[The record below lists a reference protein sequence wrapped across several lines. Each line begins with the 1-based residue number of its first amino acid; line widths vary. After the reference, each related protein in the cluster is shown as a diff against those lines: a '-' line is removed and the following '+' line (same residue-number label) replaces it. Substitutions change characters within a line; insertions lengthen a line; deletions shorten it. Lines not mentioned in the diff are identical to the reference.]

1 MKNDFFKRGGF
12 ILGNG
17 QRVRF
22 WEDTW
27 LGDMPLAD
35 RYPSLFNIARRRN
48 VIVAD
53 VLANVP
59 LNIEFRRTLNG
70 SKWSAE
76 EVENLDYSSMLIDCL
91 CP

>member
-1 MKNDFFKRGGF
+1 
-12 ILGNG
+12 
-17 QRVRF
+17 
-22 WEDTW
+22 
-27 LGDMPLAD
+27 MPLAD

-70 SKWSAE
+70 YKWSDWLHLVE
-76 EVENLDYSSMLIDCL
+76 ELMGVTLSNEPDQFRWRLTPSGMFSLKIGRAHV
-91 CP
+91 